1 MKVQDALNTIIESAD
16 MSARMAMTMF
26 VLIKWNQ
33 AVWALTLFQRW
44 NDNCNHFSYELTD

>member
-33 AVWALTLFQRW
+33 AVWAHNGETITAITSTM
-44 NDNCNHFSYELTD
+44 N